1 MIKEERFDLRNF
13 MNIFE
18 ESVQGRGPII
28 PKHRFVAETEV
39 DLMGAVHQI
48 YETISKSRISPN
60 RMWYRGHKNKDYVLL
75 PTLIREHYR
84 RYKKDK
90 DSSFSLAEYQRSL
103 MESFVSRGATAIEL
117 IEPTVK
123 INNSEIEL
131 LAQMQHYGVA
141 TNLLDWTEDLF
152 TALYFACEDCF
163 IGSDMPKQAATIYA
177 FDPYLYNGI
186 RAAIIKERYKDLHFS
201 TESERRNVESTRP
214 MGNIIP
220 NFSLLHNT
228 LDNRYQDF
236 IRGEQYSST
245 NYSTPDNTRGG
256 ASIQPPATFLP
267 LAIQV
272 SRTSQRIQRQAGSF
286 VAFNLSDTP
295 HPGEDRYMG
304 FQHAELEKIQEYY
317 LNEFT
322 GEVRIQNMHLKEKT
336 PFLYRIDL
344 EKESLGEF
352 KELILAIGVRTYKL
366 YPELENIGR
375 DIMKMERGI
384 Y

>member
-1 MIKEERFDLRNF
+1 MIKEECFDLRNF

-18 ESVQGRGPII
+18 EPVQGRGPII
-28 PKHRFVAETEV
+28 LPHRFVAEKEP
-39 DLMGAVHQI
+39 DLMRAVHLI
-48 YETISKSRISPN
+48 YEMISKSRISPKQ
-60 RMWYRGHKNKDYVLL
+60 MWYRGHKNKDYVLL
-75 PTLIREHYR
+75 PTLIREHYH
-84 RYKKDK
+84 RYKEN
-90 DSSFSLAEYQRSL
+90 SSLSLAEYQRSL

-117 IEPTVK
+117 IEPTAK

-163 IGSDMPKQAATIYA
+163 IGNGEPEHDATIYA

-201 TESERRNVESTRP
+201 AESEKRNVESTRP

-228 LDNRYQDF
+228 FDNRYQDF

-245 NYSTPDNTRGG
+245 NYSTPDDTRVE
-256 ASIQPPATFLP
+256 ASIQPLTTFLP

-295 HPGEDRYMG
+295 HLGEEQYMG

-317 LNEFT
+317 LHEFA
-322 GEVRIQNMHLKEKT
+322 GEVRIQNVKLKEKT

-344 EKESLGEF
+344 KKESLGLF

-375 DIMKMERGI
+375 DIMKMKQGI

>member
-1 MIKEERFDLRNF
+1 MIKEECFNLLDF
-13 MNIFE
+13 MNISE
-18 ESVQGRGPII
+18 ESVQNRNTVILP
-28 PKHRFVAETEV
+28 HRFVVRTED
-39 DLMGAVHQI
+39 DLMPVIHLI
-48 YETISKSRISPN
+48 YDMISKSQISPK
-60 RMWYRGHKNKDYVLL
+60 RMWYRGHKNKEYVLL
-75 PTLIREHYR
+75 PTLIREHYW
-84 RYKKDK
+84 RYKEN
-90 DSSFSLAEYQRSL
+90 SSVSLAEYQRSL

-123 INNSEIEL
+123 ISNSEIEL

-163 IGSDMPKQAATIYA
+163 IGSSKPEQDATIYA

-186 RAAIIKERYKDLHFS
+186 RAAIIKEKYKDLHFS
-201 TESERRNVESTRP
+201 AESEMMYVESTRP

-220 NFSLLHNT
+220 NFSLFHNT
-228 LDNRYQDF
+228 FDNRYQDF
-236 IRGEQYSST
+236 VRGEQYSST
-245 NYSTPDNTRGG
+245 NYSTSDNTNGEF
-256 ASIQPPATFLP
+256 SIQSPTTFLP

-295 HPGEDRYMG
+295 HPGEERYMG

-317 LNEFT
+317 LYEFT
-322 GEVRIQNMHLKEKT
+322 GEVRIQNRQLKEKT

-344 EKESLGEF
+344 KKESLSMF

-375 DIMKMERGI
+375 DIMEMEQGI

>member
-1 MIKEERFDLRNF
+1 MIKKEHFDLRNF

-18 ESVQGRGPII
+18 ESVQGRGPVI
-28 PKHRFVAETEV
+28 PRYHFSAKGES

-48 YETISKSRISPN
+48 YETISRSRISPR
-60 RMWYRGHKNKDYVLL
+60 RMWYRGHKSKDYILL
-75 PTLIREHYR
+75 PTLIREHYQ

-90 DSSFSLAEYQRSL
+90 DPSFSLAEYQRSL

-117 IEPTVK
+117 IEPTMK

-141 TNLLDWTEDLF
+141 TNLLDWTEDFF

-163 IGSDMPKQAATIYA
+163 IGNGTPGQDATIYA

-186 RAAIIKERYKDLHFS
+186 RAAIIKEKYKDLHFR
-201 TESERRNVESTRP
+201 TESEKRNVESTRP

-245 NYSTPDNTRGG
+245 NYSSPDHTSGEG
-256 ASIQPPATFLP
+256 PIQPPTTFLP

-295 HPGEDRYMG
+295 HPGEERYMG
-304 FQHAELEKIQEYY
+304 FQHAELETIQEYY
-317 LNEFT
+317 LREFT
-322 GEVRIQNMHLKEKT
+322 GEVTIQNLQLAEKT

-344 EKESLGEF
+344 EKGSLGAF
-352 KELILAIGVRTYKL
+352 KDLILAIGVRTYKL

>member
-1 MIKEERFDLRNF
+1 

-18 ESVQGRGPII
+18 EPVQGRGSVVP
-28 PKHRFVAETEV
+28 PHRFVAEEEP
-39 DLMGAVHQI
+39 DLMRMVHLI
-48 YETISKSRISPN
+48 YEMISKSRISPK

-84 RYKKDK
+84 RYKEN
-90 DSSFSLAEYQRSL
+90 SSFSLAEYQRSL

-163 IGSDMPKQAATIYA
+163 IGTDVPKQDATIYA

-186 RAAIIKERYKDLHFS
+186 RAAIIKDRYKDLHFS
-201 TESERRNVESTRP
+201 SESEKRNVESTRP

-245 NYSTPDNTRGG
+245 NYSTPDNTRGK
-256 ASIQPPATFLP
+256 ASIQSPTTYLP

-295 HPGEDRYMG
+295 HPGEERYMG

-317 LNEFT
+317 LYEFT
-322 GEVRIQNMHLKEKT
+322 GEVRIQNRQLKEKT

-344 EKESLGEF
+344 RKESLGMF

-375 DIMKMERGI
+375 DIMKMEQGI

>member
-1 MIKEERFDLRNF
+1 MIKEESFNLLDF
-13 MNIFE
+13 MNISE
-18 ESVQGRGPII
+18 ESVQSMNTVILP
-28 PKHRFVAETEV
+28 HRFVVRTED
-39 DLMGAVHQI
+39 DLMRVIHLI
-48 YETISKSRISPN
+48 YDMISKSQISPR
-60 RMWYRGHKNKDYVLL
+60 RMWYRGHKNKKYVLL

-84 RYKKDK
+84 RYRGDL
-90 DSSFSLAEYQRSL
+90 SFSLAEYQRSL

-163 IGSDMPKQAATIYA
+163 VGNSKPEQDATIYA
-177 FDPYLYNGI
+177 LDPYLYNGI

-201 TESERRNVESTRP
+201 TESERRNLESTRP

-245 NYSTPDNTRGG
+245 NYITPDNTSGED
-256 ASIQPPATFLP
+256 SIQSPTTFLP

-295 HPGEDRYMG
+295 HPGEERYMG

-317 LNEFT
+317 LYDFT
-322 GEVRIQNMHLKEKT
+322 GEVRIQNMQLKEKT

-344 EKESLGEF
+344 KKESLGMF

-375 DIMKMERGI
+375 DIMKMDQGI